1 MGGNIEQGG
10 TGTVTSVGLA
20 LTGLAAF
27 AVVGSAVTSSG
38 NLGLTTQGGSGG
50 QFLDYQGNWSTPPP
64 GAPTIDVD
72 TISISNATTNSITVT
87 STANPTNKNYIDVYI
102 NGVYQ
107 SKANF
112 NALSGKI
119 LTLASGFFPNG
130 ATVEAVTTT

>member
-1 MGGNIEQGG
+1 MYKRQ
-10 TGTVTSVGLA
+10 A
-20 LTGLAAF
+20 LTSLAAF
-27 AVVGSAVTSSG
+27 AVSNTPITSSG
-38 NLGLTTQGGSGG
+38 NIGLTVTGGSGG
-50 QFLDYQGNWSTPPP
+50 QFLDYQGNWSTPPA

-112 NALSGKI
+112 NALSGKT
-119 LTLASGFFPNG
+119 LTLTSGYFPDG
-130 ATVEAVTTT
+130 STVEAVTTT